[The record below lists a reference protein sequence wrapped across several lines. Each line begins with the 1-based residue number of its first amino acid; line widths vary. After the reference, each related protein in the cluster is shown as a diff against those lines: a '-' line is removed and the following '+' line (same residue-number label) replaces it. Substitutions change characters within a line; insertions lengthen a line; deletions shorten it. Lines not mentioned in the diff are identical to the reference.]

1 MDLEAKFNTFKYSDA
16 DEAAKVEEELF
27 QITQK
32 TQENKTL
39 ANEYETKLERQNS
52 KTTYYVCINSI

>member
-1 MDLEAKFNTFKYSDA
+1 MELEAKFNNFKYSDA
-16 DEAAKVEEELF
+16 DEAAQVEEELF

-32 TQENKTL
+32 TQENRKL

-52 KTTYYVCINSI
+52 MITVQCIN